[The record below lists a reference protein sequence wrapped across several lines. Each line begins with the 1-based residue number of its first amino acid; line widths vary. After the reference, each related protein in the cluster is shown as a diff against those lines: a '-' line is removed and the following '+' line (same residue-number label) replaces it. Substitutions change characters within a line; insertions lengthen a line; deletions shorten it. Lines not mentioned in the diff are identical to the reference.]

1 MLTPVLSIEARAIV
15 VTFDGTEVMRWTA
28 PDDVEDVAAWAD
40 QRVEGLTWAP
50 NGAPRAFVYNAT
62 LRAFAL
68 AEE

>member
-1 MLTPVLSIEARAIV
+1 MLTPVLTLEARAIV

-28 PDDVEDVAAWAD
+28 PDDVEDVTTWAD

-50 NGAPRAFVYNAT
+50 VNYSRAFVYNAT